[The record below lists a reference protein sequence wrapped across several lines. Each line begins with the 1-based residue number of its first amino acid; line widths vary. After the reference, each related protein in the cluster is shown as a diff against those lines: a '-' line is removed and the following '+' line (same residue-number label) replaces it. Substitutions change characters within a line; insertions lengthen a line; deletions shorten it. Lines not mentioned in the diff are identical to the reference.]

1 MPRARKYQALR
12 DRHRLCR
19 PASVRFFVVA
29 VAAVPAAAAR
39 VIEKDRGF
47 KLACFPCL
55 AVARLWGCRCQQRT
69 AAWRGSMLCLRYL
82 ASIGSVEDHCSLE

>member
-1 MPRARKYQALR
+1 VSYMPRARKYQALR

-39 VIEKDRGF
+39 VIEKDRDLNWHVSRVWLS
-47 KLACFPCL
+47 LAYGDA
-55 AVARLWGCRCQQRT
+55 AVSNGRRHGAGACC
-69 AAWRGSMLCLRYL
+69 
-82 ASIGSVEDHCSLE
+82 ASGIWLPLVA